1 MLATAAH
8 RGHNNFSVLCG
19 ALRWLT
25 FFMKTNL
32 EIEGLRERNSTLTDP
47 REEYANR
54 LAARRAALD
63 YEQQRS
69 RNIWFWRRVVFTVIA
84 LMIILAFERA
94 VVWPMIAAPVIVF
107 IALMVFH
114 QRIHAAVARLERAV
128 KFYERGFARLE
139 DDWSGGGETGE
150 RFADKSHPYSE
161 DLDLF
166 GEGSLFELLSTAR
179 TKAGEERLASW
190 LLTAAPILEV
200 LARQRS
206 VEELRPRLDLRE
218 EVALLGDEV
227 NAGAHPEELTTW
239 AARPS
244 VFTARQTRWL
254 RLAALLIGFFS
265 AAAVVM
271 WLGYGYRKTAML
283 ALMVEATFLFF
294 YRAQIGRVIAEVERP
309 GRELSLLAEILGRLE
324 QERFASPL
332 LAKLRSE
339 LDTDGKP
346 PSRQIAWLSR
356 LIQILDSLKNQFFAP
371 IAFVL
376 LIPAQLALAIEGW
389 RQHAGAK
396 IPRWLDAVA
405 EIEALSSLAGYA
417 YEHPHDPFP
426 ELVEGEVLF
435 DGESLTH
442 PLIAESRSIRNDVRL
457 GAEPRALIVSG
468 SNMSG
473 KSTLMRTV
481 GTNVVLALAGAPV
494 RARRL
499 RLAPLAVGASIHILD
514 SLQSGAS
521 RFYAEIT
528 RLRQIV
534 ELTKGELPLLFLLDE
549 ILSGTNSHDRLIGAE
564 AVVRGLVER
573 GAIGLI
579 TTHDLA
585 LTRIVE
591 SLNGRAANVHFEDHL
606 ENGRIVF
613 DYKMRPGVVRRSNAL
628 ELMRSVGLEV

>member
-1 MLATAAH
+1 
-8 RGHNNFSVLCG
+8 
-19 ALRWLT
+19 
-25 FFMKTNL
+25 
-32 EIEGLRERNSTLTDP
+32 
-47 REEYANR
+47 
-54 LAARRAALD
+54 
-63 YEQQRS
+63 
-69 RNIWFWRRVVFTVIA
+69 
-84 LMIILAFERA
+84 
-94 VVWPMIAAPVIVF
+94 
-107 IALMVFH
+107 
-114 QRIHAAVARLERAV
+114 LERAV
-128 KFYERGFARLE
+128 KFYERGIARLE
-139 DDWSGGGETGE
+139 DNWSGSGEKGA

-166 GEGSLFELLSTAR
+166 GEGSMFELLSTAR

-190 LLTAAPILEV
+190 LLTAATIPEI
-200 LARQRS
+200 LARQQS

-218 EVALLGDEV
+218 DVALLGAEV
-227 NAGAHPEELTTW
+227 NAGAHPEELAAW
-239 AARPS
+239 AGREP

-254 RLAALLIGFFS
+254 RLGALLIGLFS
-265 AAAVVM
+265 AVAVVM
-271 WLGYGYRKTAML
+271 WLGFVYRKTAMV
-283 ALMVEATFLFF
+283 ALMIEATFLFL
-294 YRAQIGRVIAEVERP
+294 YRAQIGRVVAEVERP

-324 QERFASPL
+324 QERFAAPL
-332 LAKLRSE
+332 LVRLRSE
-339 LDTDGKP
+339 LDAEGKS
-346 PSRQIAWLSR
+346 PSWQIARLSR

-376 LIPAQLALAIEGW
+376 LIPAQLALAIERW
-389 RQHAGAK
+389 RRHAGAK

-405 EIEALSSLAGYA
+405 ELEALSSLASYA
-417 YEHPHDPFP
+417 YEHPRDPFP

-435 DGESLTH
+435 DGKSLGH
-442 PLIAESRSIRNDVRL
+442 PLIAESRSVRNDVRL
-457 GAEPRALIVSG
+457 DGGPRALIVSG

-494 RARRL
+494 RATSL
-499 RLAPLAVGASIHILD
+499 RLSPLAIGASIHILD
-514 SLQSGAS
+514 SLQTGAS

-534 ELTKGELPLLFLLDE
+534 ELTGGELPLLFLLDE

-585 LTRIVE
+585 LTRIAE
-591 SLNGRAANVHFEDHL
+591 TLNGRAANVHFEDHL
-606 ENGRIVF
+606 ENGRMVF
-613 DYKMRPGVVRRSNAL
+613 DYKMQPGVVRRSNAL

>member
-1 MLATAAH
+1 MK
-8 RGHNNFSVLCG
+8 S
-19 ALRWLT
+19 ALEFETL
-25 FFMKTNL
+25 K
-32 EIEGLRERNSTLTDP
+32 EKKSTLTDP
-47 REEYANR
+47 REEYVNR

-63 YEQQRS
+63 HERQRS
-69 RNIWFWRRVVFTVIA
+69 RKIWIWRRVVFAIIL
-84 LMIILAFERA
+84 LMIILALEKGVA
-94 VVWPMIAAPVIVF
+94 WSLIAAPVIVF
-107 IALMVFH
+107 IVLMVLH
-114 QRIHAAVARLERAV
+114 QSVHAVVARLERAV
-128 KFYERGFARLE
+128 KFYERALRRIE
-139 DDWSGGGETGE
+139 DDWSGGGEKGE
-150 RFADKSHPYSE
+150 RFADRSHPYSE

-166 GEGSLFELLSTAR
+166 GEGSMFELLSTAR

-190 LLTAAPILEV
+190 LTAPAPIPEILE
-200 LARQRS
+200 RQRS
-206 VEELRPRLDLRE
+206 VDELRPRLDLRE
-218 EVALLGDEV
+218 DVALLGAEV
-227 NAGAHPEELTTW
+227 SAGAHPEELVSW
-239 AARPS
+239 AAREP
-244 VFTARQTRWL
+244 VFTERQTQWL
-254 RLAALLIGFFS
+254 RVAALLIGLFS

-271 WLGYGYRKTAML
+271 WLGFGYRKTAMA
-283 ALMVEATFLFF
+283 ALMIEATFLFL
-294 YRAQIGRVIAEVERP
+294 YRAQISRVVAEVERP
-309 GRELSLLAEILGRLE
+309 GRELSLLSEILGRLE
-324 QERFASPL
+324 QERFAAPML
-332 LAKLRSE
+332 VRLRSE

-346 PSRQIAWLSR
+346 PSRQIARLTL

-376 LIPAQLALAIEGW
+376 LIPAQLALAIEHW
-389 RQHAGAK
+389 RRHAGAK
-396 IPRWLDAVA
+396 IPQWLDAVA

-426 ELVEGEVLF
+426 ELVESEVLF
-435 DGESLTH
+435 DGESLGH
-442 PLIAESRSIRNDVRL
+442 PLIAESRSVRNDVRL

-494 RARRL
+494 RASSL
-499 RLAPLAVGASIHILD
+499 RLSPLAIGASIHILD
-514 SLQSGAS
+514 SLQTGAS

-534 ELTKGELPLLFLLDE
+534 ELTKGDLPLLFLLDE

-573 GAIGLI
+573 GAIGVV

-591 SLNGRAANVHFEDHL
+591 TLNWRAANVHFEDHL
-606 ENGRIVF
+606 ENGRMIF